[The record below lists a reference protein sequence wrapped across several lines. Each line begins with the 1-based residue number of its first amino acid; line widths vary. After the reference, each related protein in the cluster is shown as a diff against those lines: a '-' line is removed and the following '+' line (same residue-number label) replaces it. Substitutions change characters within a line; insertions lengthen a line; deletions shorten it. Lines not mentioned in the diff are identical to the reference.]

1 MKPVRQL
8 YLGLFLPYCVGL
20 AFLLFP
26 QHINSLRI
34 PNFFSILAACLIGTL
49 IAQFIRS
56 RKDGATLVQLI
67 PAIVILLVCIS
78 HGAALFI
85 FEYEPV
91 VSGSPA
97 FVFYLITTLAITA
110 LSAVGFFLK

>member
-1 MKPVRQL
+1 MKPVRHL
-8 YLGLFLPYCVGL
+8 YLGLFLAYCVGL

-34 PNFFSILAACLIGTL
+34 PNFFSILAAGLIGML

-56 RKDGATLVQLI
+56 RKDGTTLVQLI

-78 HGAALFI
+78 HVAALFI
-85 FEYEPV
+85 LGYEPV
-91 VSGSPA
+91 VSGSPT
-97 FVFYLITTLAITA
+97 FVFYLITALAITA

>member
-8 YLGLFLPYCVGL
+8 YLGLFLPYCVGR

-67 PAIVILLVCIS
+67 PAIVILLVCTS
-78 HGAALFI
+78 RNT
-85 FEYEPV
+85 
-91 VSGSPA
+91 
-97 FVFYLITTLAITA
+97 TTLVEWVNRIILA
-110 LSAVGFFLK
+110 LAHHLLQTCIVVCSNLCKTSI